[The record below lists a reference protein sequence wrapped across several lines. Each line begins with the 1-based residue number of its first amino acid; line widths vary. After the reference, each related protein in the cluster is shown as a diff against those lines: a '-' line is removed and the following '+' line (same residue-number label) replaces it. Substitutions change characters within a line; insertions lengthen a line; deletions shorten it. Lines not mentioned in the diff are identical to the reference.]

1 LRNAGVTCSI
11 STNNVLNPFTPY
23 GDGSLIRMANLY
35 ANVCQVS
42 RPAELAGCLDM
53 ITGAAARLMRLDD
66 YGIKVGASADVVCL
80 DAQSPAEAIA
90 TLAQPLWGAKRGRV
104 SFTRARPQLHPPAN
118 QDLIDR

>member
-1 LRNAGVTCSI
+1 
-11 STNNVLNPFTPY
+11 
-23 GDGSLIRMANLY
+23 
-35 ANVCQVS
+35 
-42 RPAELAGCLDM
+42 
-53 ITGAAARLMRLDD
+53 MRLDD